1 MIFALLMEFESEVE
15 NGADTSIATA
25 TAQDL
30 VWKSKLIVGFN
41 EGDLTEL
48 FANRAALAGV
58 KSGADRL

>member
-1 MIFALLMEFESEVE
+1 MIFALLMEFEPEVE
-15 NGADTSIATA
+15 SGADTSTATA

-30 VWKSKLIVGFN
+30 VEKRKQVAGFN

-48 FANRAALAGV
+48 FANRAALASV